1 MTGRAQLR
9 PHQEEAVAAGVHALL
24 TRHLAA
30 ATIVAA
36 CGTGKTLIGK
46 RIAEHIPSNRPV
58 LVLVPTL
65 ELLLQT
71 AARWLADGKFDQ
83 LIGVCSLPGVH
94 DRHLRGHLWITGDPH
109 ALVRRITQ
117 GGRTAVFATY
127 SSLRTIAEAH
137 RVHGL
142 PRWDFALADEAHR
155 TSGDWDKKWGLI
167 HDDRAI
173 PVAHRLYMTA
183 TPRNWRPTSTKLA
196 KARPRLERLASMDD
210 PTVYGPTVYKLDLA
224 DAIERGILADYQ
236 LIVPEIRDKKLLKIL
251 QDELPTPHLDGL
263 RIAAMQAG
271 LLTAMAEHDA
281 RQVLT
286 FHARIAAAR
295 GFADTLPQTAGI
307 LAHHTGIHNPWSHAL
322 YHQQPTWQRQLYFR
336 EFGHFSALAPGSAAD
351 THDAA
356 VLASVRVLSEGV
368 DAPHTDGIFIADPR
382 RTPSS
387 IAQTIGRGLRK
398 PAGQDKC
405 ASIFLPV
412 YTRPDQTTQE
422 AMTSS
427 QFSEIWKFFNGLAV
441 YDSKIFRRFGKHSR
455 ARPQPIPAR
464 PTRVADVSRALELRT
479 HRPRNNAYW
488 DLGWQA
494 AQAFREQHNHL
505 NVPSEYV
512 ASNGLALGQ
521 WIGQQRSLHAT
532 GALSADRTTAL
543 TFLGISWPHPPESF
557 EHHLGLATASAAR
570 HGTLAL
576 GKHPHAGDRATAS
589 WLETMRRRADIGELA
604 PARIAALD
612 AVDPFW
618 NPPWSLRW
626 QYTYVQIRRRLTT
639 TSWRCTYHPDHCHDS
654 SWDTWLDRQI
664 TQHDLLDPQ
673 QKHLL
678 DTLARACHDAHPHS
692 MLLTRPTSLRARA
705 FNHGL
710 RAARRYHLRHG
721 NLNVPAGHIEDMDGA
736 SVALGAWLGR
746 RQRGIAQMTPPQ
758 RTALE
763 VLDARLPPMFLP
775 PVAPAAA
782 ASPGTGRAQARQFM
796 PS

>member
-24 TRHLAA
+24 SRHLAA

-46 RIAEHIPSNRPV
+46 RIAEHFPSSRPV

-65 ELLLQT
+65 ELLIQT
-71 AARWLADGKFDQ
+71 AVRWLGDGKFDQ
-83 LIGVCSLPGVH
+83 LIGVCSLQGVH

-109 ALVRRITQ
+109 ALVRRIAQ

-127 SSLRTIAEAH
+127 SSLQTLAEAH
-137 RVHGL
+137 RAHGL

-183 TPRNWRPTSTKLA
+183 TPRNWRPTGAKRT

-295 GFADTLPQTAGI
+295 GFADTLPQTAEI
-307 LAHHTGIHNPWSHAL
+307 LADHTGIHKPWSHAL
-322 YHQQPTWQRQLYFR
+322 YHQQPAWQRQLYFR
-336 EFGHFSALAPGSAAD
+336 EFEHFSALAPGSAAD

-412 YTRPDQTTQE
+412 YTHPGQTTQE
-422 AMTSS
+422 AMKSS

-441 YDSKIFRRFGKHSR
+441 YDSKIFRRFGQRQR

-464 PTRVADVSRALELRT
+464 PTRVADVNRALGLRT

-494 AQAFREQHNHL
+494 AQAFHERHNHL

-512 ASNGLALGQ
+512 APNGLALGQ
-521 WIGQQRSLHAT
+521 WIGQQRSLHAID
-532 GALSADRTTAL
+532 ALSADRTTAL

-557 EHHLGLATASAAR
+557 EHHLEHATASAAR

-576 GKHPHAGDRATAS
+576 GKHAHAGDRATAA

-604 PARIAALD
+604 PARISALD

-639 TSWRCTYHPDHCHDS
+639 TSWRCTYHPDHVHDS

-664 TQHDLLDPQ
+664 TQHELLDPQ

-678 DTLARACHDAHPHS
+678 DTLARACPDAHPHS
-692 MLLTRPTSLRARA
+692 MLLTRPTTLRARA
-705 FNHGL
+705 FNRGL
-710 RAARRYHLRHG
+710 RAARHYHLRHG
-721 NLNVPAGHIEDMDGA
+721 NLQVPEGHIEDMDGD
-736 SVALGAWLGR
+736 SVALDAWLVR
-746 RQRGIAQMTPPQ
+746 RKRGIAQMTPPQ

-763 VLDARLPPMFLP
+763 VLDARLPSMFLP
-775 PVAPAAA
+775 PVGPADAA
-782 ASPGTGRAQARQFM
+782 
-796 PS
+796 